1 MSESVMRRVR
11 YLVIEALYEGDS
23 TEHDAVAAYDRRL
36 RECAV
41 EEPDLLSPGPS
52 GFGRGAVRGVL
63 RREPEIDAEIRD
75 AATQYPL
82 STMAVVD
89 RNILRL
95 AIWELLTDDSA
106 PVAAVVNEAV
116 ELAHRYGGDSSPRF
130 INGVLRT
137 VSERIRSARAATGPV
152 PAELHPEP
160 TTQEN

>member
-1 MSESVMRRVR
+1 MTESVMRRIR
-11 YLVIEALYEGDS
+11 YLVVEALYEGDS
-23 TEHDAVAAYDRRL
+23 TEHDAVVAYDRRL
-36 RECAV
+36 QEAAV
-41 EEPDLLSPGPS
+41 EEPDLLGPGPS

-63 RREPEIDAEIRD
+63 RRETEIDAEIRD

-106 PVAAVVNEAV
+106 
-116 ELAHRYGGDSSPRF
+116 YGGDSSPRF

-137 VSERIRSARAATGPV
+137 VSERIRSGRTATGAAS
-152 PAELHPEP
+152 AELPPQP